1 LKKSSNSKSETE
13 TGSMFAIIVLRPFD
27 RLRTSLRFFA
37 VTAYE
42 RIRRATFMSPE
53 SKLSIVLRQTRL
65 ESRATVGGYF
75 LPKRPSPADTV
86 RQQDLDAC
94 LGTIST
100 KSTFRF
106 GIAAVE

>member
-1 LKKSSNSKSETE
+1 MISRNSKSETE

-37 VTAYE
+37 KVA
-42 RIRRATFMSPE
+42 
-53 SKLSIVLRQTRL
+53 K
-65 ESRATVGGYF
+65 
-75 LPKRPSPADTV
+75 PAV
-86 RQQDLDAC
+86 EGRSAQDLDVC

-106 GIAAVE
+106 GIADKKRNLWPGRV